1 MRCLAAKLRP
11 FDPGVDLAMPST
23 RSSLPEIRPDLAAGG
38 PAGIWRS
45 HPIENE
51 QTARGASTRPS
62 PASFA
67 SVLKNPAHRPA
78 RLSLPTVGTRREKKP
93 VGNYAEP

>member
-11 FDPGVDLAMPST
+11 FDPGVDIAMPST

-51 QTARGASTRPS
+51 PTAPSIASRS
-62 PASFA
+62 ACFVRIRFEKSG
-67 SVLKNPAHRPA
+67 SVAGQALTANCWDEEVDNA
-78 RLSLPTVGTRREKKP
+78 VG
-93 VGNYAEP
+93 